1 MRLSV
6 CLLMVSLALC
16 CYQAHALVCPA
27 VASEITVFLFLSD
40 AAINLQVAK
49 LNPPPEALAAKL
61 EVKHC
66 TDQISFKKR
75 LLIEKVLVE
84 IVKKCGV

>member
-16 CYQAHALVCPA
+16 CYQASA
-27 VASEITVFLFLSD
+27 
-40 AAINLQVAK
+40 
-49 LNPPPEALAAKL
+49 EALAAKL

-66 TDQISFKKR
+66 TDQISLRKR
-75 LLIEKVLVE
+75 AHIGIIL
-84 IVKKCGV
+84 

>member
-16 CYQAHALVCPA
+16 CYQA
-27 VASEITVFLFLSD
+27 
-40 AAINLQVAK
+40 
-49 LNPPPEALAAKL
+49 EALAAKL

-66 TDQISFKKR
+66 TDQISLRKR
-75 LLIEKVLVE
+75 ATLESS
-84 IVKKCGV
+84 C